1 MAINNL
7 NMTPLPLLTYML
19 TEALNKIMKI
29 KSCRVERLELKLIF
43 IIHVAQ
49 PDKEG

>member
-1 MAINNL
+1 MSTKYEIAVVPINNL

-29 KSCRVERLELKLIF
+29 K
-43 IIHVAQ
+43 
-49 PDKEG
+49 